1 MPGLPTMKFTRRKV
15 LAGGA
20 IIAASL
26 PMLRF
31 GNAAASDTDLLI
43 MENSFTWMW
52 RFPKSSTQSVLPEAI
67 RRRQTP
73 GLLAQR
79 LLHSDNHLTV
89 LEEWLPKQPVPG
101 FLVSATVSNFS
112 KLPI

>member
-1 MPGLPTMKFTRRKV
+1 MSGLPSVNITRRKV
-15 LAGGA
+15 LAGGT
-20 IIAASL
+20 IVAASL
-26 PMLRF
+26 PMVRF

-43 MENSFTWMW
+43 MENSFTRMW

-79 LLHSDNHLTV
+79 LLQSDSHLTV
-89 LEEWLPKQPVPG
+89 LEEWLPKQPVPD
-101 FLVSATVSNFS
+101 FLVSATVSTFS